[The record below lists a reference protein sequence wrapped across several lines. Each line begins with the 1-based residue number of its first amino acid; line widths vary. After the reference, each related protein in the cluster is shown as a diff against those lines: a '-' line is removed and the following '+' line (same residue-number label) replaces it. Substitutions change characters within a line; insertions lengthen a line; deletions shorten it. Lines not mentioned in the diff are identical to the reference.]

1 MELHTVAVHGSP
13 RVVLLDD
20 RMAPVRPVFR
30 YLEFLRLKNRAPRT
44 IGSYAQDLKTYWVFL
59 SQKGYAYDEA
69 TPATINEYKAYLQ
82 SNDPDALVLYLESV
96 RCGSTINRMLSTL
109 KGFYGWCELLGAV
122 ELNPV
127 LSQAVAMPPGMHK
140 GMLHH
145 ARRDSRTVQGVFKVK
160 ESPRRVRI
168 VTDEE
173 MSAILDA
180 ANSERDKLL
189 LSLLY
194 MTGARIQ
201 EALDLQ
207 IGSIPIPDQFAP
219 VSVVENIKS
228 KGKRRDLYVPLR
240 CLELIDAYI
249 IGGRADI
256 ATDHDFLF
264 VAGHGPW
271 RGRKLTY
278 NAAYDSLTR
287 IREKTGISFGFHDL
301 RHTFN
306 TNLAEAGVDVAV
318 RQLLLGHA
326 HASTTDRYTHL
337 SSKRACEALESYWER
352 SVMSCPQS

>member
-1 MELHTVAVHGSP
+1 
-13 RVVLLDD
+13 
-20 RMAPVRPVFR
+20 
-30 YLEFLRLKNRAPRT
+30 
-44 IGSYAQDLKTYWVFL
+44 
-59 SQKGYAYDEA
+59 
-69 TPATINEYKAYLQ
+69 
-82 SNDPDALVLYLESV
+82 
-96 RCGSTINRMLSTL
+96 
-109 KGFYGWCELLGAV
+109 
-122 ELNPV
+122 
-127 LSQAVAMPPGMHK
+127 
-140 GMLHH
+140 
-145 ARRDSRTVQGVFKVK
+145 
-160 ESPRRVRI
+160 
-168 VTDEE
+168 

-264 VAGHGPW
+264 VADHGPW